1 MDSTI
6 AAVSI
11 HNTERI
17 QFICVILSIPYLFDF
32 FAIRRLAFFFLFS
45 FFET

>member
-1 MDSTI
+1 MKKNGQHL

-11 HNTERI
+11 HIAYVKRLI
-17 QFICVILSIPYLFDF
+17 YLFDF

-45 FFET
+45 FFDT

>member
-1 MDSTI
+1 MNI
-6 AAVSI
+6 NGQHHLGGI
-11 HNTERI
+11 HS
-17 QFICVILSIPYLFDF
+17 QFICVKNSIPYLFDF